1 MAENDFVIGSVKWFS
16 PEKGYGF
23 VVHDGKDIFLHSKRL
38 RESGIPVPSEPRVSI
53 LNPGDELKF
62 RIEDGP
68 KGVFATQISK
78 VKNGIAQP

>member
-1 MAENDFVIGSVKWFS
+1 MAENDFVTGSVKWFS

-38 RESGIPVPSEPRVSI
+38 RESGISIPSEPRNGI
-53 LNPGDELKF
+53 LDPGDKLKF

-68 KGVFATQISK
+68 KGVYAIEISK
-78 VKNGIAQP
+78 VL